1 MPPPIFLL
9 LPNDFAP
16 FPLSFFLTFLWFP
29 FAIQSA
35 IRSTN
40 RHASLVFRLGHALE
54 RAVPE
59 TQKWRR
65 SGLVLLPRTTEFPK
79 QSVRITFIWSGASG
93 RAKAFHPNRAKA
105 TGHDSFDGPRLA
117 GGAEPVWSLVPS
129 FQPFIPAPE
138 IVRVGFLVV
147 SLLCNGDVTAQS
159 RPRGFPPSF
168 GVWRLLCAPV
178 PPVPC
183 LGTPHIEEKSDDAE
197 LD

>member
-1 MPPPIFLL
+1 MLEFGLVQKCPSRLSGEKGGVYIPALCPPIFLL

-40 RHASLVFRLGHALE
+40 RHASLAFRLGHVLE

-65 SGLVLLPRTTEFPK
+65 LGLVPLPRTTEFPK

-117 GGAEPVWSLVPS
+117 GGAEPVWSLVP
-129 FQPFIPAPE
+129 FLPA
-138 IVRVGFLVV
+138 LH
-147 SLLCNGDVTAQS
+147 
-159 RPRGFPPSF
+159 PRARDRASCFF
-168 GVWRLLCAPV
+168 
-178 PPVPC
+178 
-183 LGTPHIEEKSDDAE
+183 
-197 LD
+197 